1 MKDETATTPASTSL
15 HELGERYFHT
25 QHTYDPYNATLL
37 GLHEFDQLAGDPS
50 REASEAAANEFVRI
64 ADELATIDQSSLS
77 LAGSVDHSVLTV
89 LTRGAERDARDS
101 LWAANASAKSYVSR
115 QGLIFQTVPVMTITD
130 TDGAERYLSR
140 LAGIGETLRAL
151 GDRYVLEAG
160 VGRTPTAL
168 GVSHAARQLDGY
180 LALELEQDA
189 LLKPTI
195 AYGDANVR
203 ARAIETV
210 EKTIRPAMAALA
222 ARLRSE
228 LLPNARPNDKVGISN
243 IPGGEEGYVGA
254 LARHTTTTLTAEQV
268 HQIGLAALE
277 ELRPR
282 WSEIGQ
288 RAIGESDF
296 SIIAERMRSD
306 MSLRFQSSE
315 EIVQVAEN
323 ALYRAESVRNDY
335 FPRYDIPD
343 CVIEQIN
350 PIDAENTAL
359 AYYRPPAVDGSR
371 PGAHCLLASDP
382 QSRFKFEYECLA
394 FHESVPGHH
403 LQLATAQT
411 LDIPRY
417 RRYLDAEACS
427 FNEGWGLYSEQL
439 AEEIGLYTSAV
450 DLLGMLSFSALRA
463 CRLVVDTGIHY
474 YGWSREKAI
483 DFMWQNTA
491 TTESH
496 VRNEVDRY
504 IAWPGQAVSY
514 VIGKREILR
523 LREGA
528 KSELGER
535 FSIAGFHGAVL
546 ENGAVPLPV
555 LKQQIYRWQ
564 SAVAQNA
571 VAQNAS
577 SERQNH
583 ANSTSRTYSTSH
595 TNSNTKD

>member
-1 MKDETATTPASTSL
+1 MKGIMEHELATTTAAASL
-15 HELGERYFHT
+15 DELGKRYFHT

-37 GLHEFDQLAGDPS
+37 GLHEFDHLAGDPS
-50 REASEAAANEFVRI
+50 SEASETAAREFARI
-64 ADELATIDQSSLS
+64 SDELASVDQSSLT
-77 LAGSVDHSVLTV
+77 LGEGVDHSVLTA
-89 LTRGAERDARDS
+89 LTHGAGRDAHHS

-115 QGLIFQTVPVMTITD
+115 QGLIFQTVPAMTMTD
-130 TDGAERYLSR
+130 ADGAERYLSR
-140 LAGIGETLRAL
+140 LAGIGAVLQSL
-151 GDRYVLEAG
+151 GERYSEEAQQ
-160 VGRTPTAL
+160 GRTPTAL
-168 GVSHAARQLDGY
+168 GVSHAARQLEGY
-180 LALELEQDA
+180 LALESEYDA

-195 AYGDANVR
+195 AYADADVR
-203 ARAIETV
+203 ARALKTV

-222 ARLRSE
+222 EQLRGE
-228 LLPNARPNDKVGISN
+228 LLPKARQDDQVGISN
-243 IPGGEEGYVGA
+243 IPGGAEGYIDAV
-254 LARHTTTTLTAEQV
+254 ARHTTTLLTPEQI
-268 HQIGLAALE
+268 HQIGLDALE

-282 WSEIGQ
+282 WSEVGK

-296 SIIAERMRSD
+296 EVIAERMRSD
-306 MSLRFQSSE
+306 LSLRFQSSE
-315 EIVQVAEN
+315 EIVAVAEN
-323 ALYRAESVRNDY
+323 ALNRAESVRNQY
-335 FPRYDIPD
+335 FPPYVIPD

-411 LDIPRY
+411 LDIPKY

-427 FNEGWGLYSEQL
+427 FNEGWGLYSEQF
-439 AEEIGLYTSAV
+439 AEEIGLYSSDV

-474 YGWSREKAI
+474 LGWSREKAI
-483 DFMWQNTA
+483 DFMWRNTA
-491 TTESH
+491 TTQAH

-504 IAWPGQAVSY
+504 IAWPGQALSY

-528 KSELGER
+528 RSELGER
-535 FSIAGFHGAVL
+535 FSIADFHGAVL
-546 ENGAVPLPV
+546 ENGAVPLTV
-555 LKQQIYRWQ
+555 LRQQIYRWQ
-564 SAVAQNA
+564 
-571 VAQNAS
+571 AS
-577 SERQNH
+577 VLD
-583 ANSTSRTYSTSH
+583 AN
-595 TNSNTKD
+595 